1 MRLSF
6 EEVSYYYDKNRALDS
21 VTFHTDSGEIVG
33 LIGEN
38 GAGKSTT
45 IKIAVRYLVP
55 AEGRVR
61 LDDKDISDIKLDQYP
76 VSYIPDSPVFYE
88 ELSLLEHLQ
97 FTKAMFPDNKILID
111 EVINQ
116 FELREHIHKIPS
128 ALSKGTRQKLMIAM
142 AIMRT
147 YDVLIADEPFSGL
160 DPRQISVLK
169 KLLIQQKEN
178 GKSVLLS
185 SHLLDVVEN
194 ICDRYD
200 WSVDCSYLFCGRII
214 SQYGVLNG
222 RRTDFRKIQMVYSF
236 ADRILESHI
245 SDVCRFT
252 CSCCKNQFSDH
263 SLCI

>member
-1 MRLSF
+1 MSIHFSEKFNKRF
-6 EEVSYYYDKNRALDS
+6 GFWQDFNRQYQ
-21 VTFHTDSGEIVG
+21 VI
-33 LIGEN
+33 I
-38 GAGKSTT
+38 
-45 IKIAVRYLVP
+45 
-55 AEGRVR
+55 
-61 LDDKDISDIKLDQYP
+61 DDKEISDIKLDQYP

-97 FTKAMFPDNKILID
+97 FTKAMFPENKILID

-160 DPRQISVLK
+160 DPRQISVFK

-178 GKSVLLS
+178 GKAVLLS

-194 ICDRYD
+194 ICDRYVIMRKGKIIAD
-200 WSVDCSYLFCGRII
+200 GSKAELMAQANLPADSAMEQLYLQI
-214 SQYGVLNG
+214 
-222 RRTDFRKIQMVYSF
+222 
-236 ADRILESHI
+236 ADEYE
-245 SDVCRFT
+245 
-252 CSCCKNQFSDH
+252 
-263 SLCI
+263 